1 MPTSSNDLD
10 VMRPLGFGLS
20 IFLKEGHSEGGIFP
34 RVDGC
39 GGLYGGLRNGG
50 WVTLGLNK
58 LKASKANA

>member
-1 MPTSSNDLD
+1 MPTSSNALA

-20 IFLKEGHSEGGIFP
+20 IFLKEDHSEGGIFP

-39 GGLYGGLRNGG
+39 GGLYGELRKGG
-50 WVTLGLNK
+50 CVILGLNK